1 MKIVVTGAGGQ
12 LGHELVEAASA
23 QGHQVRGHQV
33 RGLTRADLDVT
44 DSAAVRATMQRE
56 KPDVIVHAAAWTAVD
71 ACEGDRDKAFLCNGT
86 ATGYVAAA
94 AREVGARVVYIS
106 TDYVFDGKKPTPYV
120 ESDVPNPQSVYGASK
135 LAGEQALDTSR
146 DTIVRIS

>member
-56 KPDVIVHAAAWTAVD
+56 KPDVIVHA
-71 ACEGDRDKAFLCNGT
+71 
-86 ATGYVAAA
+86 
-94 AREVGARVVYIS
+94 
-106 TDYVFDGKKPTPYV
+106 
-120 ESDVPNPQSVYGASK
+120 
-135 LAGEQALDTSR
+135 
-146 DTIVRIS
+146 